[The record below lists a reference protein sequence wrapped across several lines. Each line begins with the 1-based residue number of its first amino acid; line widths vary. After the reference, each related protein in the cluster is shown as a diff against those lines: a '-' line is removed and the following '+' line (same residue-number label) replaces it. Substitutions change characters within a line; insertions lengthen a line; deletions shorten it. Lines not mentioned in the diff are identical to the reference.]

1 MFFLLF
7 FLVTCESEW
16 EKISDTKQNA
26 KEKEEGM
33 ITKIPNQIM
42 EIFLIVEKAAKE
54 EKNYDLNFFKVEKL
68 YAVDV
73 EPTKSRI
80 VRGWKREKIRIRR
93 D

>member
-1 MFFLLF
+1 
-7 FLVTCESEW
+7 
-16 EKISDTKQNA
+16 
-26 KEKEEGM
+26 
-33 ITKIPNQIM
+33 M

-80 VRGWKREKIRIRR
+80 VRG
-93 D
+93 